1 MSIKKLIN
9 AYEPKTHEH
18 ELSENLKVIYVETSF
33 DDSFSKAKDLL
44 KLLNGALKAKKVEHD
59 GKPTLDLDLDF
70 TAVSNNFSSGE
81 MATIEVFIRK
91 NCKLFLKN
99 EGEWL
104 FAELD
109 EMDFAFNREHGTY
122 LPFLFEGVKF
132 HFAKHLPSGTGLLA
146 NLANKAVNKM
156 AAQMS

>member
-33 DDSFSKAKDLL
+33 DASFSKAKDLL

-70 TAVSNNFSSGE
+70 TAVSNNFASGE
-81 MATIEVFIRK
+81 MTTIEVFIRK
-91 NCKLFLKN
+91 NCKLFLKS

-104 FAELD
+104 HAELD
-109 EMDFAFNREHGTY
+109 EMDFAFNQEHGTY

-146 NLANKAVNKM
+146 NLANQAVNKM
-156 AAQMS
+156 TAQMN

>member
-33 DDSFSKAKDLL
+33 DASFSKAKDLL
-44 KLLNGALKAKKVEHD
+44 KLLNGALKAKKVDHN

-70 TAVSNNFSSGE
+70 TAVSNNFASGE
-81 MATIEVFIRK
+81 MATIEAYIRK
-91 NCKLFLKN
+91 NCKLFLKH

-104 FAELD
+104 HVELD
-109 EMDFAFNREHGTY
+109 EMDFAFNQEHGTY

-146 NLANKAVNKM
+146 NLANQAVNKM
-156 AAQMS
+156 TAQMN

>member
-1 MSIKKLIN
+1 MSIKNLIN

-18 ELSENLKVIYVETSF
+18 ELSENLKVIYVETGFYASLT
-33 DDSFSKAKDLL
+33 KAKDLL
-44 KLLNGALKAKKVEHD
+44 KLLNGALKAKKVDHD

-70 TAVSNNFSSGE
+70 TAVSNNLSSGE
-81 MATIEVFIRK
+81 MESIEAFIRR
-91 NCKLFLKN
+91 NCKLFLKH

-104 FAELD
+104 LVELD
-109 EMDFAFNREHGTY
+109 EMDFAFNQEHGTY

-156 AAQMS
+156 AAQMN